1 MQEVKLLSKQSKK
14 IEREL
19 VRFYMTIGKMVSLNY
34 KATEIFAYLKIYDA
48 LTQEQLKQL
57 TSCSLGTISATLQ
70 LFLQTDIISRKIL
83 PKTHKNLYRINPEKV
98 NFVYTPNIQIIED
111 LEKLDSYLVEEQ
123 TELQELQS
131 KYPLEVKFLHRRL
144 NSLRNYAEIQRRQI
158 NRGKKHSFFQEDVSE
173 ILPLNQMITY
183 PFETKGLE
191 ENIMDIL
198 RYYRD
203 DPIKM
208 RIRSI
213 FFTRRSV
220 DQQTLMDFSGFS
232 RSTVS
237 RFLRQ
242 DLKREYIHAL
252 PREYR
257 KPRIYHLES
266 ISLTII
272 SNILKTD
279 NFIYA
284 YIPRFQEI
292 LSSLQSEQQS
302 ERDSRETAF
311 LITKIQEMIE
321 KIEVFTS
328 NGRFMRQAYH
338 DLSEFLENGIDNK
351 RRT

>member
-1 MQEVKLLSKQSKK
+1 MQEVKLLSNKSKK
-14 IEREL
+14 IEQEL
-19 VRFYMTIGKMVSLNY
+19 VRFYMTIGNMVSLNY

-48 LTQEQLKQL
+48 LSQEQLKQL

-70 LFLQTDIISRKIL
+70 SFLQTDIISRRMI
-83 PKTHKNLYRINPEKV
+83 PKTHKNLYRIKPEKV

-111 LEKLDSYLVEEQ
+111 LEKLDLYLVEKQ
-123 TELQELQS
+123 AELQKLQS

-144 NSLRNYAEIQRRQI
+144 NSLRNYTEIQRRQI
-158 NRGKKHSFFQEDVSE
+158 NKEKKHSFFQEDVSE

-183 PFETKGLE
+183 PFETKELE
-191 ENIMDIL
+191 EKIMGIVG
-198 RYYRD
+198 YYRD
-203 DPIKM
+203 DPIKI
-208 RIRSI
+208 RIRSL
-213 FFTRRSV
+213 FFTHRSI
-220 DQQTLMDFSGFS
+220 DQQTLMDISGFS
-232 RSTVS
+232 RSTIS

-242 DLKREYIHAL
+242 DLKKEYIHAL

-272 SNILKTD
+272 HNILKTD
-279 NFIYA
+279 RYIYA
-284 YIPRFQEI
+284 CIPRFQEI

-311 LITKIQEMIE
+311 LVAKIQDLIK
-321 KIEVFTS
+321 KIETFTN
-328 NGRFMRQAYH
+328 NGRFMRQAYQ
-338 DLSEFLENGIDNK
+338 DLSEFLERGVDNK